1 MKIKGIKAML
11 EQSKKIKRKPIKS
24 LITTP
29 KLEQAIELSKDLDK
43 MVAKLIEELDVEALL
58 AEPIEFI

>member
-1 MKIKGIKAML
+1 MKIKGVRAML

-58 AEPIEFI
+58 AEHTEFI